1 MVRTE
6 SHAAK
11 PIDGF
16 LVLRAYACLL
26 VLVNHVY
33 GSLPPGSW
41 HRLLLVRGHNL
52 SWAIHTPAWSGVW
65 IFFTLSGY
73 LMGKAFFTGRY
84 ALNRHG
90 AGEFYHNRAWRIGPL
105 YLLVVAISCLL
116 QAPEVFYRENWT
128 VLVRM
133 LTFTYSA
140 QSRVN
145 PDGALWSIST
155 EVQFFLL
162 APAMAWLAIKSV
174 GRPGTNVSRWVGLAL
189 VAGGGLALREAVC
202 A

>member
-41 HRLLLVRGHNL
+41 HQLLLVRGHNL

-133 LTFTYSA
+133 LTFTYMHNRGSIPMA
-140 QSRVN
+140 PCGRFRPKCNSSCSRPPWPGWQSR
-145 PDGALWSIST
+145 A
-155 EVQFFLL
+155 
-162 APAMAWLAIKSV
+162 
-174 GRPGTNVSRWVGLAL
+174 
-189 VAGGGLALREAVC
+189 
-202 A
+202 